1 LFLVHLDPAGADTSF
16 ELVPIVFRER
26 PIHFVVSNWWRS
38 DENRQELAGRRS
50 LHESH
55 RERRTIS
62 EQSDKGA
69 AALA

>member
-1 LFLVHLDPAGADTSF
+1 
-16 ELVPIVFRER
+16 LVPIVFRER